1 VRPRR
6 PVVAVVGAGVSG
18 LTAAWR
24 LARSGGADVVV
35 LEQADRTGG
44 VLLRRRLP
52 GGPETL
58 TVDVGAEA
66 LLARR
71 PEAVD
76 LLHEVGLGDDVEH
89 PATTRAAIWSRGR
102 LHPMPAGTV
111 MGVPGDPEVLAGL
124 LTPEEV
130 ERVSAEPARAPW
142 PAQTGDT
149 DVAGWVAGRVGQAVV
164 DRLVEPLLG
173 GVYAGHADRLSLR
186 ATVPALWPVAAS
198 GESVVRAA
206 GQRAGGGTAAGGP
219 VFAGVRGGV
228 ARLAEALTRQLVEA
242 GAEVRTRACVQRLA
256 PRPAGGWRLLAGP
269 RPAPVEL
276 DVDAVVLAL
285 PAGRAARLLA
295 GVAPEACAELAA
307 VRTASMALVTALL
320 PPGAFDGL
328 AGTELSGV
336 LVPPVEG
343 RLVKAM
349 TFSSAK
355 WAWVRAA
362 AGGAEVLR
370 LSVGRDGEEQV
381 LQRSDD
387 DLAAAALADAA
398 TVLGRPLEAGARL
411 VTRWGG
417 ALPQYDVGHADRV
430 ARARAA
436 VAERPGLALAGS
448 AYDGIGVPA
457 CVATATT
464 AAEAVLADLG

>member
-1 VRPRR
+1 
-6 PVVAVVGAGVSG
+6 
-18 LTAAWR
+18 
-24 LARSGGADVVV
+24 
-35 LEQADRTGG
+35 
-44 VLLRRRLP
+44 
-52 GGPETL
+52 
-58 TVDVGAEA
+58 
-66 LLARR
+66 
-71 PEAVD
+71 
-76 LLHEVGLGDDVEH
+76 
-89 PATTRAAIWSRGR
+89 
-102 LHPMPAGTV
+102 
-111 MGVPGDPEVLAGL
+111 
-124 LTPEEV
+124 
-130 ERVSAEPARAPW
+130 
-142 PAQTGDT
+142 
-149 DVAGWVAGRVGQAVV
+149 VV

-198 GESVVRAA
+198 GESVVHAA
-206 GQRAGGGTAAGGP
+206 AQRAGGGTAAGGP

-228 ARLAEALTRQLVEA
+228 ARLAEALTRHLVDA
-242 GAEVRTRACVQRLA
+242 GADVRTRACVQRLA

-295 GVAPEACAELAA
+295 DVTPEASAELAA

-328 AGTELSGV
+328 AETELSGV

-355 WAWVRAA
+355 WAWVREA

-398 TVLGRPLEAGARL
+398 TVLGRPLDAGARL

-417 ALPQYDVGHADRV
+417 ALPQYDVGHAERV

-436 VAERPGLALAGS
+436 VAERAGLVLAGS
-448 AYDGIGVPA
+448 AYDGMGVPA
-457 CVATATT
+457 CVATATAA
-464 AAEAVLADLG
+464 AAEVLADLG